1 MILKNNVILRN
12 IQLRTEN
19 IKLRATNEALEEKLK
34 ELENRYDKDKLVKR
48 AERLAEDNV
57 KILTRY
63 RKVTKEKL
71 RLKEKIKEVREYLT
85 DEGVCILNKGMKEN
99 EKLVWTWENY
109 YDLLEILDKEVIKS
123 E

>member
-1 MILKNNVILRN
+1 MILKNNIMLRN

-48 AERLAEDNV
+48 AEKLAEDNV

-63 RKVTKEKL
+63 RKATKEKL
-71 RLKEKIKEVREYLT
+71 RLKEKIKEVREYLKKVCYPEC
-85 DEGVCILNKGMKEN
+85 DEAKTI
-99 EKLVWTWENY
+99 
-109 YDLLEILDKEVIKS
+109 LEILEINNAEENV
-123 E
+123 